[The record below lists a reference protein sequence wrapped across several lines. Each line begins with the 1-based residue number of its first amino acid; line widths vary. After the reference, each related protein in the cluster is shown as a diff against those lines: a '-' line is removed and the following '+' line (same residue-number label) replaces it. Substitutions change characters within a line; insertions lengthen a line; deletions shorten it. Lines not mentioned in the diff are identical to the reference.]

1 MKKHA
6 AFLIIAALFFVGQA
20 FAQAGFYL
28 GLDGGVSSQQL
39 SLKEIDFDKDT
50 SFVYGLHAGFKVL
63 FFAVEGQYFQ
73 ASHNLTLKE
82 FPDIG
87 WDARKVGYNYLG
99 LNGKLF
105 LPIPIVHPYLMF
117 GYGYYTANVKDIDK
131 DKDSSWNAGLG
142 VELKLHKHFSLEG
155 DARYH
160 PTVTYLIDGEEVKI
174 KNYTLT
180 AGMNFYF

>member
-1 MKKHA
+1 MKK
-6 AFLIIAALFFVGQA
+6 FMVMLLFVIFVVAGQA
-20 FAQAGFYL
+20 YAQAGFYL

-39 SLKEIDFDKDT
+39 SLKEIDFDQDST
-50 SFVYGLHAGFKVL
+50 FVYGFRVGFKVL

-73 ASHNLTLKE
+73 ASHNLALNE

-87 WDARKVGYNYLG
+87 WDARKVSYNYLG

-131 DKDSSWNAGLG
+131 DKDSSWNVGLG
-142 VELKLHKHFSLEG
+142 IELKLHKHFSLEG

-160 PTVTYLIDGEEVKI
+160 NTVTYLIGEEEVKI